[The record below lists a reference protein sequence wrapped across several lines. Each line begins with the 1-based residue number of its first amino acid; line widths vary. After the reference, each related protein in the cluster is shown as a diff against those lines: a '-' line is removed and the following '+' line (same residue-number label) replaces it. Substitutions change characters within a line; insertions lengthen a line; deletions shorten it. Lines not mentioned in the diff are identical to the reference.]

1 MIFQQRYN
9 AFSLLLL
16 FALIF
21 LTFACDSRSEFAGIY
36 RTEEIKGSTISEL
49 ELDDNGEGYWR
60 VGNNEESF
68 SWYRKGNEIRL
79 NTRKGGIIV
88 AKING
93 NTLEIVLS
101 GGKKLIFRKVN

>member
-16 FALIF
+16 LVLIF

-36 RTEEIKGSTISEL
+36 RTEEIMGATISEL
-49 ELDDNGEGYWR
+49 ELNEEGEGYWR

-88 AKING
+88 AKIKG
-93 NTLEIVLS
+93 NTLEILLS
-101 GGKKLIFRKVN
+101 GGKKLVFRKVN

>member
-9 AFSLLLL
+9 AFGLLLL
-16 FALIF
+16 VVLIF
-21 LTFACDSRSEFAGIY
+21 LTFACDSKSEFAGTY
-36 RTEEIKGSTISEL
+36 RTEEIKGATISEL

-88 AKING
+88 AKIRG

>member
-1 MIFQQRYN
+1 MILQQRYN
-9 AFSLLLL
+9 AFSFLLL
-16 FALIF
+16 FVLIF
-21 LTFACDSRSEFAGIY
+21 LTFACDSRSEFSGIY
-36 RTEEIKGSTISEL
+36 RTEEIKGASMSEL
-49 ELDDNGEGYWR
+49 ELDDKGEGYWR

-93 NTLEIVLS
+93 DKLEIVLS
-101 GGKKLIFRKVN
+101 GGKKLIFRKVK